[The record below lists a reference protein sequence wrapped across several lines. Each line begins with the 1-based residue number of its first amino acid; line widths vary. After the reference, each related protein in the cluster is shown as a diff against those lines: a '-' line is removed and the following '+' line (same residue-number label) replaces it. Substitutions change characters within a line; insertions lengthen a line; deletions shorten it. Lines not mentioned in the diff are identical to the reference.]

1 MSVPRTPRGWARI
14 GGFLATLAFLVLG
27 SPWNSRAQAVVVVR
41 GVPVSSFGSIDAA
54 DFDGDGD
61 NDLMVIGQNAAGD
74 PVTGL
79 YTFLGRLEEPIPRSP
94 PRIVANYGSLSFTS
108 RRMKAGKVTWADMD
122 GDGDP
127 DLLVTG
133 LAVVET
139 STDATEDQPAT
150 DVFENQGGRTLIIRS
165 DSNLPAIVEPRVDW
179 ADLDGDG
186 LMDLAL
192 SGVRE
197 DGTTLL
203 GVYRH
208 DGDFSFSPI
217 LELEDRIRA
226 SDLVFADFDGD
237 SDMDLLVTGEG
248 PMGPE
253 SILVT
258 NRLGTMTVDSTELPP
273 WMFSRVGVADYNQ
286 DGNPDLVFS
295 GGTISPDLVTGHS
308 MLTSFGPSGPELPGT
323 LLDGVFAGSVQWADS
338 DGDGDL
344 DLLLSGVENLEATDN
359 QRVFVYTNDN
369 GELVKKEAIRGVLFG
384 TTLWYDYN
392 NDGLLDILIAG
403 VQEGRLIMSIFEQ

>member
-1 MSVPRTPRGWARI
+1 MSAANTPRGRARI
-14 GGFLATLAFLVLG
+14 GGFLATLAFLALG
-27 SPWNSRAQAVVVVR
+27 SPWNSRGQAVVVVR

-61 NDLMVIGQNAAGD
+61 NDLMVIGQNADGD

-94 PRIVANYGSLSFTS
+94 PRIVANYGALSFTS

-127 DLLVTG
+127 DLLVSG

-139 STDATEDQPAT
+139 STDATEEQPAT

-165 DSNLPAIVEPRVDW
+165 ESNLPAVVEPRVDW

-203 GVYRH
+203 GIYRH
-208 DGDFSFSPI
+208 DGDFAFSPI

-237 SDMDLLVTGEG
+237 SDEDLLVTGEG

-258 NRLGTMTVDSTELPP
+258 NRLGTMTVDSVELPP
-273 WMFSRVGVADYNQ
+273 WMFSRLGVADYNR
-286 DGNPDLVFS
+286 DGRPDLVFS
-295 GGTISPDLVTGHS
+295 GGTISPDLVTGRS
-308 MLTSFGPSGPELPGT
+308 MLASFDPAGPELSGT